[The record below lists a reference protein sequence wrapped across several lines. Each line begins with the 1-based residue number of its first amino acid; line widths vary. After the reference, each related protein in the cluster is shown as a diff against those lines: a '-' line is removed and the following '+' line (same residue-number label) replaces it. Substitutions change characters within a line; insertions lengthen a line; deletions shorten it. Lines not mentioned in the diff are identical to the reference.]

1 MIRVEFLGP
10 IQKDA
15 MELEITNLTQLAAIL
30 QADEELQEWLTNSA
44 VAVNDTLVS
53 SLEGELQDGDKVSL
67 LPPVCGGWVMLSLHD
82 NALDVPTILADW
94 YKEEATSNYGAYI
107 PFVGTVRSE
116 DSIDGLSF
124 DIYEPI
130 LESWFASWQKKAQL
144 KGAIIKMAHSR
155 GDVLLH
161 ESSYIAAVF
170 SPKRR
175 VALEFIDEFV
185 EDFKASAPIWKY
197 DLKEGKRVY
206 ALDRSTAIKGS
217 GLLA

>member
-1 MIRVEFLGP
+1 MPKLL
-10 IQKDA
+10 K
-15 MELEITNLTQLAAIL
+15 
-30 QADEELQEWLTNSA
+30 EWYEA
-44 VAVNDTLVS
+44 
-53 SLEGELQDGDKVSL
+53 
-67 LPPVCGGWVMLSLHD
+67 
-82 NALDVPTILADW
+82 
-94 YKEEATSNYGAYI
+94 EATSNYGAYI

-116 DSIDGLSF
+116 NGIDGLSF

-130 LESWFASWQKKAQL
+130 LNSWFDAWQQKAKA

-155 GDVLLH
+155 GDVMLH

-197 DLKEGKRVY
+197 DLIEGKRVY
-206 ALDRSTAIKGS
+206 AKDRSTAIQGS
-217 GLLA
+217 GILGAKQ

>member
-1 MIRVEFLGP
+1 MLYLYEGP
-10 IQKDA
+10 
-15 MELEITNLTQLAAIL
+15 
-30 QADEELQEWLTNSA
+30 
-44 VAVNDTLVS
+44 
-53 SLEGELQDGDKVSL
+53 
-67 LPPVCGGWVMLSLHD
+67 
-82 NALDVPTILADW
+82 LDVPIILKEW
-94 YKEEATSNYGAYI
+94 YEQEACSNYGAYI

-116 DSIDGLSF
+116 DNIEGLSF

-130 LESWFASWQKKAQL
+130 LNSWFEAWQRRAKE
-144 KGAIIKMAHSR
+144 KGAVIKMAHSR
-155 GDVLLH
+155 GDVMLH

-197 DLKEGKRVY
+197 DLKGGKRVY

-217 GLLA
+217 GILK

>member
-1 MIRVEFLGP
+1 LL
-10 IQKDA
+10 
-15 MELEITNLTQLAAIL
+15 ELY
-30 QADEELQEWLTNSA
+30 
-44 VAVNDTLVS
+44 
-53 SLEGELQDGDKVSL
+53 DGS
-67 LPPVCGGWVMLSLHD
+67 
-82 NALDVPTILADW
+82 LDVAKILKDW
-94 YKEEATSNYGAYI
+94 YEAQAKSNYGAYI

-116 DSIDGLSF
+116 DGIDGLSF

-130 LESWFASWQKKAQL
+130 LNSWFDAWQEKAKA

-155 GDVLLH
+155 GDVMLH

-197 DLKEGKRVY
+197 DLLNGKRVY
-206 ALDRSTAIKGS
+206 AKDRSTAIRGS
-217 GLLA
+217 GILAKEEE

>member
-1 MIRVEFLGP
+1 MLYLYDGP
-10 IQKDA
+10 
-15 MELEITNLTQLAAIL
+15 
-30 QADEELQEWLTNSA
+30 
-44 VAVNDTLVS
+44 
-53 SLEGELQDGDKVSL
+53 
-67 LPPVCGGWVMLSLHD
+67 
-82 NALDVPTILADW
+82 LDVPTILKEW
-94 YKEEATSNYGAYI
+94 YEQEAKSNYGAYI

-116 DSIDGLSF
+116 DNIEGLSF

-130 LESWFASWQKKAQL
+130 LRSWFEAWQQRAKA
-144 KGAIIKMAHSR
+144 KGAVIKMAHSR
-155 GDVLLH
+155 GDVMLH

-197 DLKEGKRVY
+197 DLKNGKRIY

-217 GLLA
+217 GILK